1 MLYTQNPYYNI
12 WYIVDDQ
19 QTFNEYI
26 REREMNVGRKRRRT
40 WGKIKR
46 VRGRREK
53 GKRERRREQINT
65 KKDQT

>member
-1 MLYTQNPYYNI
+1 MLYTQNLYYNV

-26 REREMNVGRKRRRT
+26 REREMNVGREGRRT

-46 VRGRREK
+46 VRGRKGERKKGEK
-53 GKRERRREQINT
+53 ERTN
-65 KKDQT
+65 KY